1 MLFVDVH
8 YPQRVGMYLENFS
21 QKKQYLWNFSCPYC
35 GDMSKG
41 KKKKRGFFYQH
52 KNALNYK
59 CHHCGVSISLGTFL
73 EQQFPDIYKEYVLER
88 YKESTSINTPH
99 ASEKEVKKQYNF
111 CKVDND
117 GIKVD
122 PILYGLRSCVGLK
135 ERNSVNLWLNKR
147 HIPECKRH
155 LLYYTTKFKKYI
167 NTIKPGEFQSEDSD
181 HTRIV
186 IPYKD
191 ETGKVVALAGRALKN
206 EKPKY
211 YMIKIDEDAER
222 IFGLERVDV
231 TKPIF
236 VVEGAIDALFL
247 PNCIAI
253 SGASYNTPFLEQY
266 KEKIIIVPDKEPRN
280 REVVRLLE
288 SAIKSGFKVSLLPEV
303 PNEKDI
309 NDMVVA
315 GKTRKDIL
323 QLIQQHITSGLKGA
337 LDFSY
342 WCKVEK
348 K

>member
-1 MLFVDVH
+1 MLFVDVK
-8 YPQRVGMYLENFS
+8 YPQRVGLYLENFS

-35 GDMSKG
+35 GDLSKG
-41 KKKKRGFFYQH
+41 KKKKRGFIYQH

-73 EQQFPDIYKEYVLER
+73 EQQFPDVYKEYVLER

-99 ASEKEVKKQYNF
+99 ASVKEVKKQYNF
-111 CKVDND
+111 CKMDND

-122 PILYGLRSCVGLK
+122 PILAGLRSCAGLK
-135 ERNSVNLWLNKR
+135 ERNPVNLWLNR
-147 HIPECKRH
+147 RCIPESKRH

-167 NTIKPGEFQSEDSD
+167 NTIKPGEFPSDDND
-181 HTRIV
+181 HTRVV

-206 EKPKY
+206 EHPKY
-211 YMIKIDEDAER
+211 YMIKIDDDAER

-231 TKPIF
+231 DRPIF

-266 KEKIIIVPDKEPRN
+266 KENIIIVPDREPRN
-280 REVVRLLE
+280 REVAKLLE
-288 SAIKSGFKVSLLPEV
+288 TAIKGGFAVSLIPED
-303 PNEKDI
+303 PGISDI
-309 NDMVVA
+309 NDMIVA
-315 GKTRKDIL
+315 GKSRKDIL
-323 QLIQQHITSGLKGA
+323 SLIQKYTTRGLKGA

-342 WCKVEK
+342 WSKIEK